1 MWGWFGGGAA
11 AKKNG
16 PKKAIIDLREQLDM
30 LTKRERH
37 LEQQIADQDAI
48 ARKNIS
54 TNKSV
59 AKTAL
64 KRKKLNEQSLA
75 TTQAQITTLEQQIHS
90 IESATLNYETLRV
103 MKDAGQA
110 MKSIQGGMDIDKVE
124 EAMEEIRETAAIS
137 REMGEAITRVSL
149 GNEIDEDELL
159 KELEDLEQ
167 EQLDNKMVGAPVAPV
182 TQVGNGPEKGK
193 APVHAAK
200 EEEDEEEELRKLQ
213 AEMMMG

>member
-11 AKKNG
+11 AKKNA
-16 PKKAIIDLREQLDM
+16 PKNAIINLREQLDM

-48 ARKNIS
+48 ARKNVS
-54 TNKSV
+54 TNKNV
-59 AKTAL
+59 ARTAL

-110 MKSIQGGMDIDKVE
+110 MKTIHGGMDIDKVE
-124 EAMEEIRETAAIS
+124 ETMEEIRESAAIS

-159 KELEDLEQ
+159 KELEDMEQ
-167 EQLDNKMVGAPVAPV
+167 EQLDNKMIGAPVVPV
-182 TQVGNGPEKGK
+182 TNLNGPEKGK
-193 APVHAAK
+193 APVHASK